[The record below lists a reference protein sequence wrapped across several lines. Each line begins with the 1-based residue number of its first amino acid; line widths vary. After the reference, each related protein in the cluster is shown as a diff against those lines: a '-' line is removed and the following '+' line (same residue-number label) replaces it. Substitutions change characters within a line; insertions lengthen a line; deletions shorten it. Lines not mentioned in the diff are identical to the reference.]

1 MYVLDHPNAAPAV
14 ESERDRLPD
23 IRFGSKDRNVKT
35 LGYLHLGNSF
45 RRLEERGIA
54 RAVLFGMFLGACRG
68 EGDREN
74 D

>member
-1 MYVLDHPNAAPAV
+1 VSPSWH
-14 ESERDRLPD
+14 
-23 IRFGSKDRNVKT
+23 
-35 LGYLHLGNSF
+35 SF